1 MNGKWFN
8 FYKKQGKV
16 AKQAHIGFPENT
28 YEREMG
34 KEGFFGPVTH
44 FYHQNKHTGWTDFQG
59 DNRPRAFDTNLF
71 GSGHE
76 TPWDADVLMAYDADF
91 FDLAI
96 RHRKQEEEQGEQE

>member
-16 AKQAHIGFPENT
+16 AKQAHIGFPKDT

-44 FYHQNKHTGWTDFQG
+44 F
-59 DNRPRAFDTNLF
+59 
-71 GSGHE
+71 
-76 TPWDADVLMAYDADF
+76 
-91 FDLAI
+91 
-96 RHRKQEEEQGEQE
+96 